1 MTAKPTRD
9 VTERSATARA
19 SRMEPEA
26 RRQQLIAA
34 ALRTFAARGI
44 GETSHSALARE
55 AGVAVPTVFHYFES
69 KEALID
75 AVLAEV
81 SRFLLEDLL
90 AGNENP
96 TESAP
101 NVIANIQMSFCDAI
115 ESHPDHIRVW
125 LEWSVSIRDGLWD
138 SYLDFYRA
146 ALAGTREILARGQ
159 REYTIRPEI
168 DIDDAA
174 RVIVALA
181 HMTVQMKFSGATREQ
196 VDHTLHSLMQGYLQ
210 TV

>member
-1 MTAKPTRD
+1 MKTK
-9 VTERSATARA
+9 SANLTGTSPRA
-19 SRMEPEA
+19 SRMEPQER
-26 RRQQLIAA
+26 RRQLVAA
-34 ALRTFAARGI
+34 ALRTFATRGI
-44 GETSHSALARE
+44 GEANHSAIARE
-55 AGVAVPTVFHYFES
+55 AGVAVPTAFHYFDS
-69 KEALID
+69 KDALVE
-75 AVLAEV
+75 AVLDEV

-90 AGNENP
+90 AGNDNP

-101 NVIANIQMSFCDAI
+101 NVIANIHMSFCDAI
-115 ESHPDHIRVW
+115 ESHPDYIRVW

-146 ALAGTREILARGQ
+146 ALAGTRTVLKRGQ
-159 REYTIRPEI
+159 REGTIREDI
-168 DIDDAA
+168 DIDDAC

-196 VDHTLHSLMQGYLQ
+196 VDHTLRSLTQGYLQ